1 MPSDMGRMLGPMLN
15 RSADMMKRIM
25 SGNPNTTMVNITAL
39 GKQKAENYG
48 VDGKAGMIL
57 NHLNGTGMTS
67 VADLA
72 RYTNTELHTVR
83 VVVKDLSQSELIT
96 VGGNR

>member
-1 MPSDMGRMLGPMLN
+1 MSPQGEMTRMLGPMLN
-15 RSADMMKRIM
+15 RGGDVIKRIM

-48 VDGKAGMIL
+48 VDGKAGVIL

-67 VADLA
+67 MADLV
-72 RYTNTELHTVR
+72 RYTGTELHTVR
-83 VVVKDLSQSELIT
+83 VVVKDLSQSELVT
-96 VGGNR
+96 VGR